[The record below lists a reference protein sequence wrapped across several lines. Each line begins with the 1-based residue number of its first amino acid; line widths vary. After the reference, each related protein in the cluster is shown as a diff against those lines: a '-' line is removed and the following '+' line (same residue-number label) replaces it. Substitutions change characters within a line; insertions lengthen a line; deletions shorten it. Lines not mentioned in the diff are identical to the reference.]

1 MADAKEEKRK
11 LRLFIAVPLSEDI
24 KKNVQ
29 HISTALSAVDGRL
42 SIVSPE
48 NLHFTLK
55 FIGWVEEKEQEKIR
69 KNILSLTK
77 TLTPFEVKISGL
89 DAFPAP
95 NRPTVIWAGVSKE
108 LTEIA
113 QLFNLSLPYHQ
124 ESRESLAHLTL
135 ARVKHLEENGRQ
147 QIKEIIK
154 THGKDFFGQM
164 IINKVVLFQ
173 SELRKSGPVYTVLEE
188 FRLNKD

>member
-1 MADAKEEKRK
+1 MEETKSK
-11 LRLFIAVPLSEDI
+11 IRLFIAVPLSEDI
-24 KKNVQ
+24 KKSIRP
-29 HISTALSAVDGRL
+29 ISTALSAVDGRL
-42 SIVSPE
+42 SIVPPE
-48 NLHFTLK
+48 NFHFTLK

-69 KNILSLTK
+69 KKILSLTK
-77 TLTPFEVKISGL
+77 TLKPFEIKVSGL
-89 DAFPAP
+89 DAFPTQ

-135 ARVKHLEENGRQ
+135 ARVKHLEENGRE

-154 THGKDFFGQM
+154 KHGKDFFGQM
-164 IINKVVLFQ
+164 VIDKVVLFQ
-173 SELRKSGPVYTVLEE
+173 SELRKTGSIYTKLEE
-188 FRLNKD
+188 FWVGN

>member
-1 MADAKEEKRK
+1 MVYAKEEKPK
-11 LRLFIAVPLSEDI
+11 LRLFIAVPLSENI

-29 HISTALSAVDGRL
+29 HLGTALSAVDGRL
-42 SIVSPE
+42 SIVPPE

-55 FIGWVEEKEQEKIR
+55 FIGWVEEKEQEKI
-69 KNILSLTK
+69 KKKILSLTK
-77 TLTPFEVKISGL
+77 TIKPFEIKVSGL
-89 DAFPAP
+89 DAFPTP

-135 ARVKHLEENGRQ
+135 ARVKHLEENGRE

-154 THGKDFFGQM
+154 KHGKDFFGQM
-164 IINKVVLFQ
+164 TLDKVVLFQ
-173 SELRKSGPVYTVLEE
+173 SELRKSGPIYLELEE
-188 FRLNKD
+188 FKLEG

>member
-1 MADAKEEKRK
+1 MVYTGEEHQKI
-11 LRLFIAVPLSEDI
+11 RLFIAVPIDMDI
-24 KKNVQ
+24 KKKLQ
-29 HISTALSAVDGRL
+29 SIREALARVDGRL
-42 SIVSPE
+42 SIVPLE

-69 KNILSLTK
+69 KRILSLTK
-77 TLTPFEVKISGL
+77 TIKPFEIKVSGL
-89 DAFPAP
+89 DAFPSS

-135 ARVKHLEENGRQ
+135 ARVKHLEENGRE
-147 QIKEIIK
+147 QIKDIIK
-154 THGKDFFGQM
+154 KHGKDFFGQM
-164 IINKVVLFQ
+164 IVDKVVLYQ
-173 SELRKSGPVYTVLEE
+173 SELRKTGPIYTLLEE
-188 FRLNKD
+188 FKLSG

>member
-1 MADAKEEKRK
+1 MEETKSK
-11 LRLFIAVPLSEDI
+11 IRLFIAVPLSKNI

-29 HISTALSAVDGRL
+29 HIRTALSAVDGRL
-42 SIVSPE
+42 SIVPPE

-55 FIGWVEEKEQEKIR
+55 FIGWVEEKEQEKI
-69 KNILSLTK
+69 KKKILSLTK
-77 TLTPFEVKISGL
+77 TLTPFEIKISGL
-89 DAFPAP
+89 DAFPTQ

-135 ARVKHLEENGRQ
+135 ARVKYLEENGRE
-147 QIKEIIK
+147 QIKEIIQN
-154 THGKDFFGQM
+154 HGKEAFGQM
-164 IINKVVLFQ
+164 IVNKVVLFQ
-173 SELRKSGPVYTVLEE
+173 SELRKTGPAYTELEE
-188 FRLNKD
+188 FKLGD